1 MLEERENIFIC
12 KNKQIDGK
20 SHSFKK
26 VCGGE
31 NEKKDSLLKLSNV
44 YLNELYSKCTVFSF
58 SLFLQMVLQ
67 HVRKMQ
73 GEKVKKKGQN
83 LMEILYLL

>member
-44 YLNELYSKCTVFSF
+44 YLNELYSKVYSFFSF
-58 SLFLQMVLQ
+58 SFCKWCFSMSEKCRE
-67 HVRKMQ
+67 RKL
-73 GEKVKKKGQN
+73 KKKGQN